1 VRVLLINHEYTISG
15 ASLLMLRL
23 ARHLRDSGRFCDTM
37 SILSQDGPVRDQYA
51 AHGIRHVMTA
61 DFADYG
67 VVICNTIFAA
77 PIVSPAAKFAKTVW
91 WIHEG
96 GNGLD
101 HILRVPSDW
110 PAFQDATAIIFQTE
124 FQRDGLYRRFLGDR
138 GRPFVIPVGVDVAA
152 AGPSIAKTWP
162 FRIVSIGTI
171 DPRKR
176 HGDLI
181 HAVDALR
188 RDDIECVIIGN
199 DYWLDE
205 GARRIALGKSDRF
218 KIFEASNDETLAWL
232 RSADLFCLPSQA
244 ESQPVS
250 ILEAAALGK
259 PLVLTDLP
267 SYRGIWLHGNNCL
280 SVPVADVGG
289 LAKALSDL
297 LDNPELSRR
306 LGGAARATASQFT
319 EAAFLARFDAML
331 EAIG

>member
-1 VRVLLINHEYTISG
+1 
-15 ASLLMLRL
+15 
-23 ARHLRDSGRFCDTM
+23 M

-67 VVICNTIFAA
+67 LVICNTIFAA

-110 PAFQDATAIIFQTE
+110 PAFQDATAIVFQTE

-138 GRPFVIPVGVDVAA
+138 GRPFVIPVGVDVPV
-152 AGPSIAKTWP
+152 AGPTIAKTRP

-181 HAVDALR
+181 HAVDALH
-188 RDDIECVIIGN
+188 RDDVECAIIGK

-205 GARRIALGKSDRF
+205 SARRIVLDNAGRF
-218 KIFEASNDETLAWL
+218 KLFEASNDETLAWL

-259 PLVLTDLP
+259 PLVLTELP
-267 SYRGIWLHGNNCL
+267 SYRGIWLHGRNCL

-297 LDNPELSRR
+297 LDDAVLRRR
-306 LGGAARATASQFT
+306 LGDAAHATASQFT

-331 EAIG
+331 EAIR